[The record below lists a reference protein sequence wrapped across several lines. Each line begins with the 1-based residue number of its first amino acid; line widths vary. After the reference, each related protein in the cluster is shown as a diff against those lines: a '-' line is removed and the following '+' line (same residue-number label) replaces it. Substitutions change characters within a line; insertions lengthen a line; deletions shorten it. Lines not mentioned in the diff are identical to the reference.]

1 MVAVSTQILKAPRS
15 EGNGEVSVLIPA
27 YNAESFIRRTLL
39 FASGQT
45 ATNIR
50 IIVSVDLSD
59 DQTQGICSQLAETDP
74 RITVLGSAKRLG
86 WGGNV
91 NRLIEAVDTEFFF
104 IYFHDDIIAPQYVDV
119 LRGRL
124 IDAPEAASAHCSV
137 ETFGNR
143 FRTNHAED
151 YAGSIP
157 ERLVQLWAPK
167 HRGMPLRSMIR
178 TDSVD
183 KKFRLPDDPD
193 GITHQEAFLAR
204 LVAAG
209 PALGLKENLYL
220 HWLRDEGLT
229 GGWRRRGYDAH
240 LEGMQNC
247 CRDVLRFLDEIL
259 PSEDPDR
266 GAVEFAYMTRALWLL
281 SQQAK
286 SAGEPLP
293 KPTDLWTA
301 APRLDDVEAISSMPD
316 WLRHEVETR
325 ASALAKN
332 LTQERV

>member
-1 MVAVSTQILKAPRS
+1 MAT
-15 EGNGEVSVLIPA
+15 VSVLIPA
-27 YNAESFIRRTLL
+27 FNAENFIRRTLL

-45 ATNIR
+45 AADIR

-59 DQTQGICSQLAETDP
+59 DQTLAVCSQLADADP
-74 RITVLGSAKRLG
+74 RITVLGSSKRLG

-91 NRLIEAVDTEFFF
+91 NRLIEAVDTEYFF
-104 IYFHDDIIAPQYVDV
+104 IYFHDDIIAPQYVEV
-119 LRGRL
+119 LRDHL
-124 IDAPEAASAHCSV
+124 IADSTAASAHCSV

-143 FRTNHAED
+143 FRVNHAET
-151 YAGSIP
+151 YAGSIT

-178 TDSVD
+178 TDRVD
-183 KKFRLPDDPD
+183 DKFRLPDDPD
-193 GITHQEAFLAR
+193 AITHQEAFLAR

-209 PALGLKENLYL
+209 PALGIRENLYL

-247 CRDVLRFLDEIL
+247 SRDVLNFLDEIL
-259 PSEDPDR
+259 PNGNPDR
-266 GAVEFAYMTRALWLL
+266 KAIEFAYLTRALGLL

-286 SAGEPLP
+286 AAGEPLP
-293 KPTDLWTA
+293 KPTDLWKM
-301 APRLDDVEAISSMPD
+301 APELNDTGAVSSLPD
-316 WLRHEVETR
+316 WLRHKLEAR
-325 ASALAKN
+325 AARLANN
-332 LTQERV
+332 LSEQRV